1 DFLAAV
7 GYGKLSP
14 RQLVTKLVPES
25 ELKEQ
30 PESRITRVVRKALGL
45 GGAPV
50 KVRGLDD
57 VMVYLA
63 KCCEPIRGEPVV
75 GYITRG
81 KGVSV
86 HAERCPNVERLL
98 YDPERRIEV
107 AWTGAE
113 EEARFRVKINI
124 ISENRQGVLA
134 KVTSAIADE
143 EANITNVSAQS
154 LEGRR
159 GQITLTVDISDMN
172 HLERILQRLRGIEGI
187 RQVERMTG

>member
-1 DFLAAV
+1 
-7 GYGKLSP
+7 
-14 RQLVTKLVPES
+14 
-25 ELKEQ
+25 
-30 PESRITRVVRKALGL
+30 
-45 GGAPV
+45 
-50 KVRGLDD
+50 
-57 VMVYLA
+57 MVYLA
-63 KCCEPIRGEPVV
+63 KCCEPIRGEPIV

-107 AWTGAE
+107 AWAGAE
-113 EEARFRVKINI
+113 EEARFQVKINI

-143 EANITNVSAQS
+143 EANITNVNAQS